1 MSKLLKQIVKE
12 EEHDFTLATNDFFRA
27 DLKHIGN
34 GIFEIRRHFIFEDD
48 RTVTPRNLENS
59 SAKVKDCLL
68 ELVENHAFVLGLDT
82 RTDIDVDSTNHPKTE
97 PCFMFLSETLSVAL
111 DFTTSPRPGNSVC
124 DVFIVFPN
132 KPYVVLSL
140 VDGDEESR
148 EALAYNTSVARGVR
162 HKLIRFMDEDVNS
175 IHGVINT
182 STLKDS
188 VAFKTR
194 LKVLVDDSSHFVPMR
209 SLLMNPSRYDRV
221 LTAFWAGVAETKSV
235 LRENGEGDNCIRFLT
250 KEQCIILV
258 ENINSKYVQVR
269 CVPGSGATTLMLEV
283 ARRLSRLGDTLLVC
297 RSRKEERRLRSAYAS
312 VVSVNDLS
320 KLDLSSYVNIVDETN
335 SVTPETRRHH
345 WQFAIYLTDIKE
357 LKNRKWI
364 VEREIDRTEKLMD
377 ALTNDQWSRRMK
389 YLEGDFDVLILL
401 SEKLRQNI
409 VFQQNKCSSEKKL
422 REPTRVKILT
432 HQGPAVQEAELVAWQ
447 ERVEQEK
454 NVFPLLRSVMEKDR
468 TNLIY
473 QDIKLAHLNKASR
486 EGEEKMKDSSQSSES
501 KFWNQQNTA
510 RAFQES
516 SDDAKDGWELQH
528 TDNVE
533 AEGHPEKIP
542 ETRAENKTGSSS
554 TEKLNDIH
562 TEDRPELQDT
572 DVGEAES
579 RTQEIESLNEELGSL
594 KSNRDH
600 KTRQLDKLQT
610 DGLTHVEWQ
619 NSIDYLMRYPE
630 VLSLFNVDLSGLDSV
645 SIFHR
650 EDQDKS
656 NLQRR
661 MTHRQNTVSLK
672 DSKQRFSG
680 ATSKLVVVEREA
692 GYTAQD
698 ERHSPYR
705 STGLIHLL
713 RRYQLGSLK
722 ERDLTTL
729 TFEVMA
735 EDEQRL
741 ADLTAKNA
749 SLEKDF
755 GSTVHIVGAECRPE
769 AISCPKRHLDA
780 AGANTRYCHVT
791 TDGQL
796 VNSRLAI
803 RYKRRNRLQR
813 YWGTCSS
820 PIPLPPPP
828 STLNPHPTTST
839 YWETETRVRVVEGV
853 PWYVLEI
860 GVVEA
865 GQVDSEY
872 CVSLQR
878 RSWSVSVDRCDR
890 HRESFCTTVC
900 REGVPGECHQNTMSR
915 TPGAQATLHYGVVL
929 DVGRGRVAFIDLDR
943 GIVLGKYD
951 EVFREPLVPM
961 FGVGRLSSLRSVAM
975 SLISGEDV
983 DMTDT
988 KRALVYQALR

>member
-1 MSKLLKQIVKE
+1 MVPCFHKAPRKPSIADAVDNKDGPIQVLIKMSKLLKQIAKE

-27 DLKHIGN
+27 DLKQIGN
-34 GIFEIRRHFIFEDD
+34 SISEIRRHFIFEDD
-48 RTVTPRNLENS
+48 RTVTPRNLDNS
-59 SAKVKDCLL
+59 LANVKDCLL
-68 ELVENHAFVLGLDT
+68 RLAQNHAFVLGLDT
-82 RTDIDVDSTNHPKTE
+82 RTDKEVDNTNHPKTE
-97 PCFMFLSETLSVAL
+97 PCFMFLSETLSVVL

-124 DVFIVFPN
+124 DVFIVFPT
-132 KPYVVLSL
+132 KPTVVLSL

-148 EALAYNTSVARGVR
+148 EALVYNTSVARGVR

-182 STLKDS
+182 ATLENS

-209 SLLMNPSRYDRV
+209 SLLMNPRRYDRV
-221 LTAFWAGVAETKSV
+221 LTAFLTGVAETKSV
-235 LRENGEGDNCIRFLT
+235 LRENGEGDDCIRFLT

-258 ENINSKYVQVR
+258 ENINSKDVQVR

-297 RSRKEERRLRSAYAS
+297 RSREERDRLRSAYAS

-345 WQFAIYLTDIKE
+345 WQFATYLTDIKE
-357 LKNRKWI
+357 LKYRKRI
-364 VEREIDRTEKLMD
+364 VEREIDRMEKLMD

-409 VFQQNKCSSEKKL
+409 VFQQNKCISENKPT
-422 REPTRVKILT
+422 EPTRANILT
-432 HQGPAVQEAELVAWQ
+432 LPGPVVQEAELIAWQ

-454 NVFPLLRSVMEKDR
+454 SVFLLLRSVMVKDR

-473 QDIKLAHLNKASR
+473 QYIKLAHLKKAR
-486 EGEEKMKDSSQSSES
+486 EEDEKIKDSSQSSES

-528 TDNVE
+528 TDNVD

-542 ETRAENKTGSSS
+542 ETKAENKTGSPS

-572 DVGEAES
+572 DVRKAES
-579 RTQEIESLNEELGSL
+579 RMQEIEFLNEELGRL

-610 DGLTHVEWQ
+610 DCWTHVEWQ

-630 VLSLFNVDLSGLDSV
+630 VLSLFIVQLPGLDSV

-650 EDQDKS
+650 EDQDES

-661 MTHRQNTVSLK
+661 MTHRQNTVFTK
-672 DSKQRFSG
+672 DSKQ
-680 ATSKLVVVEREA
+680 K
-692 GYTAQD
+692 
-698 ERHSPYR
+698 
-705 STGLIHLL
+705 
-713 RRYQLGSLK
+713 
-722 ERDLTTL
+722 
-729 TFEVMA
+729 VMT

-755 GSTVHIVGAECRPE
+755 GSTVHIVGAECLPE
-769 AISCPKRHLDA
+769 AISCPQRHLDA
-780 AGANTRYCHVT
+780 ARANTDYCHVT
-791 TDGQL
+791 TDGEL
-796 VNSRLAI
+796 VNSRPATQDEG
-803 RYKRRNRLQR
+803 RNRLQK
-813 YWGTCSS
+813 YHGTCST
-820 PIPLPPPP
+820 PIPLPPPH
-828 STLNPHPTTST
+828 STLNPHPATPTF
-839 YWETETRVRVVEGV
+839 WETKTRVRVVGGV
-853 PWYVLEI
+853 SWHVLEM
-860 GVVEA
+860 GVGEA
-865 GQVDSEY
+865 GRVDSEY
-872 CVSLQR
+872 RVSLQR
-878 RSWSVSVDRCDR
+878 RSWCVRVERCGR
-890 HRESFCTTVC
+890 HGDCLCTTVW
-900 REGVPGECHQNTMSR
+900 REGEQGECHQKTMSLTR
-915 TPGAQATLHYGVVL
+915 GTQANLHYGVVL

-943 GIVLGKYD
+943 GIVLVKYD
-951 EVFREPLVPM
+951 ETFREPLVPL
-961 FGVGRLSSLRSVAM
+961 FSVGLSSSGCTVAM